1 LEYRVII
8 YWLLVFTAALGFLG
22 AIRILRSGG
31 IISAVLY
38 SIILVLCGLG
48 KITGRFAFVDAALAF
63 WGAFIVF
70 PAYLTRRY
78 SAVLLRQN
86 YRKARRIALAIRCLH
101 PFGPWR
107 EIPGILRALELAE
120 QGDPS
125 LAKSMLESE
134 GTAGNIRDFTAK
146 IQLYRVLNLW
156 EDLARWHSE
165 HARQLESQPQFI
177 PIRLRIFGE
186 TGDLDGLVNFYRAHQ
201 SRIARLAP
209 FSYVEHCR
217 LMLFAFGGRP
227 ELVEAV
233 LDGSLAMM
241 PATSKEFW
249 IATAKL
255 MSGATE
261 EATTRLEK
269 LRGESSAPLRDL
281 ISRRLAMPLPSPGA
295 RANAEALIQRVL
307 LEWSHDDRF
316 GGQRSFFS
324 KHARACQI
332 ILGLNLLMFALEIRA
347 GGSTDQF
354 ALYRLGALVPIAVRE
369 GQWWR
374 LVSSLF
380 LHFGPVHLLMNM
392 LALWFLG
399 PFTEFALGFKK
410 FLLVYFVAGIGSMS
424 IVMRFASGPHGEQ
437 ITVGASGSLMGLVGA
452 TGALM
457 LKGWL
462 RQKAT
467 IARRRLFDVIMI
479 VILQTMFDSIVP
491 HVSMA
496 AHLSGVV
503 LGFAATLFLQDR
515 FSREA

>member
-1 LEYRVII
+1 VE
-8 YWLLVFTAALGFLG
+8 AALGF
-22 AIRILRSGG
+22 
-31 IISAVLY
+31 
-38 SIILVLCGLG
+38 
-48 KITGRFAFVDAALAF
+48 
-63 WGAFIVF
+63 WGALILF

-78 SAVLLRQN
+78 SAALLRQN
-86 YRKARRIALAIRCLH
+86 YRKARHIAVTIRCLH

-107 EIPGILRALELAE
+107 QMPGVLRALELAE

-125 LAKSMLESE
+125 LAKSLLESE
-134 GTAGNIRDFTAK
+134 ETAGKVRDSTSK
-146 IQLYRVLNLW
+146 IQLYRVLNRW
-156 EDLARWHSE
+156 EDLADSQKQNDG
-165 HARQLESQPQFI
+165 QLEQRPQFI

-186 TGDLDGLVNFYRAHQ
+186 TGGLDGLVNFYRAHQ
-201 SRIARLAP
+201 PQIARLAP

-241 PATSKEFW
+241 PVTSKEFW

-261 EATTRLEK
+261 EATVRLEK
-269 LRGESSAPLRDL
+269 LRGESSAPLQAL

-295 RANAEALIQRVL
+295 RASAEALIHQVL
-307 LEWSHDDRF
+307 LEWRHDDTF
-316 GGQRSFFS
+316 GVQRSFFS

-332 ILGLNLLMFALEIRA
+332 ILGLNLVMFALEIRA

-399 PFTEFALGFKK
+399 PFTEFALGFRK
-410 FLLVYFVAGIGSMS
+410 FLLVYFIAGVGAMA

-503 LGFAATLFLQDR
+503 LGFAATLFLRDR